1 MIWIVLI
8 LIVILVIYL
17 ISIYNRLIV
26 LRNNR
31 ENAFADIDVQLKQ
44 RFDLVPNLVSTVK
57 WYASHEQAVYDSIT
71 KARES
76 YQSAWSADQKIAAS
90 NMLSGALNGL
100 LAIVESNPELKAN
113 TNFMQLQSELA
124 DIENK
129 IAASRRY
136 FNSATKEYNT
146 SLETFPNNVFA
157 NMFGFKKWEYFEVA
171 NEAEKESPKV
181 QF

>member
-1 MIWIVLI
+1 MIWII
-8 LIVILVIYL
+8 LIIIVVLVVYL
-17 ISIYNRLIV
+17 ISVYNKLIV

-44 RFDLVPNLVSTVK
+44 RFDLVPNLVGTVK
-57 WYASHEQAVYDSIT
+57 GYASHEQAVYDKIT

-76 YQSAWSADQKIAAS
+76 YQSAWSTDQKIAAS

-157 NMFGFKKWEYFEVA
+157 NMFNFKKWEYFEVA
-171 NEAEKESPKV
+171 NESEKEAPKV
-181 QF
+181 EF

>member
-1 MIWIVLI
+1 MIWIILI
-8 LIVILVIYL
+8 LIVVIVIYL
-17 ISIYNRLIV
+17 ISIYNKLIV

-57 WYASHEQAVYDSIT
+57 WYASHEQAIYDSIT

-76 YQSAWSADQKIAAS
+76 YQSAWSTDQKIAAN
-90 NMLSGALNGL
+90 NMLSWALNGL

-113 TNFMQLQSELA
+113 TNFLQLQSELA

-129 IAASRRY
+129 VAASRRY

-157 NMFGFKKWEYFEVA
+157 NMFNFKKWEYFEIA
-171 NEAEKESPKV
+171 NEIEKESPKV